1 MVSQRT
7 GVAMNKEEY
16 VPTTIPTNIANIN
29 PLIDSPPKINM
40 INNTKIIVNEVL
52 MVLDIVELI
61 DWFTI

>member
-29 PLIDSPPKINM
+29 PLKLV
-40 INNTKIIVNEVL
+40 NNDVIYSNKMYCNKHLNI
-52 MVLDIVELI
+52 
-61 DWFTI
+61 